1 MRGNDPG
8 SVVTG
13 TVVMTVDLVAVAVL
27 RVLAM
32 VDVVFPQTAP
42 NVVERKVSL
51 DIDGG
56 IQ

>member
-1 MRGNDPG
+1 MRGNGPG
-8 SVVTG
+8 SVVVG
-13 TVVMTVDLVAVAVL
+13 TVVVTVDSVAIAVL

-51 DIDGG
+51 DIDSG